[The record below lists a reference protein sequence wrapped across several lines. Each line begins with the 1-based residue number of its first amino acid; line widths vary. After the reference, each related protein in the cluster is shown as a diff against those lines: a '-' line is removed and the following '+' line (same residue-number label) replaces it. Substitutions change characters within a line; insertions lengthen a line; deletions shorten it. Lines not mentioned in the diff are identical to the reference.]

1 MNAARPSRRR
11 GFFSILIDKNMHT
24 CGDRRK
30 TVIPF
35 AVFAGITAA
44 VYYPVISNIKTA
56 VNGSLDDAYAILWY
70 IWWFKHSIVDLH
82 TSPSFSPLVESPYG
96 VAITHSTVL
105 NHLIALPF
113 TSLWGP
119 VASYNIMILLSFV
132 LSAVGMYLLV
142 HEITGSAA
150 PSAFSALA
158 YAFSPY
164 HTAFSASGGMDG
176 AQIQYMPLTLLFL
189 IRHEKTG
196 SFRDLVLFLFFTALT
211 LLSFGYYAALIL
223 LAIIVF
229 VFYMKVLP
237 IASEYLRPGSETP
250 PLARVLFWF
259 SAAYIFME
267 LADNTIEGLA
277 GPLKMAAYIAVPT
290 AMAATVYG
298 PGKGFALLFN
308 PVRERYARMDAR
320 VRMVFLAGSIAVV
333 VPATVFL
340 VPVFGAASRNIS
352 ESYLVPLYS
361 YFVPPIDHPL
371 LGALVPSRFVP
382 GPDPFA
388 GKMVYLGLVVT
399 SLAFCS
405 LVFRMRR
412 AGGRDRVIEYFI
424 ALLAVGVILIPPPR
438 IRMGDLSFYTPIY
451 YFHALVPPFVDV
463 RRVIVLVLLAACVLA
478 GVALKEIGTR
488 IDGRAKRFALF
499 TLLFALLATEFYP
512 GVSAADLKR
521 VPSAYEWL
529 AQRQGDFTAIEY
541 PLTSLYDTRRYEAF
555 FGQTIHGKRLVNP
568 FGASGH
574 DPAPSN
580 DKLNALIAGGGPAN
594 EIFANTE
601 NALSALS
608 YMGVR
613 YIVVR
618 TDKMGGL
625 PGIEARDGLL
635 REAARFQ
642 DSIVYEVASRPRKAY
657 VSFSRF
663 YRDGYFKNYL
673 EGRGRKYYVRNPYVK
688 PGLSWMD
695 GVAWMWTGKD
705 AVVNITAFNRE
716 ELYCDLHFIARAAK
730 DAVRFEVRDADGN
743 RYGFIAGRAP
753 QEYVIRGIHLKPLD
767 TRVLNIEAT
776 DGGMI
781 TEGAGD
787 FQEADP
793 HGKGTYVGIGIRDV
807 HVTEA
812 GPPAQESHPLKAY
825 DGIFV
830 EHA

>member
-1 MNAARPSRRR
+1 
-11 GFFSILIDKNMHT
+11 MHT
-24 CGDRRK
+24 YGDRRK
-30 TVIPF
+30 TVIAF

-44 VYYPVISNIKTA
+44 VYYPVISNIKTV

-70 IWWFKHSIVDLH
+70 VWWFKHSIVDLH
-82 TSPSFSPLVESPYG
+82 ISPSFSPLVESPYG
-96 VAITHSTVL
+96 VAITHSTIL

-132 LSAVGMYLLV
+132 LSAAGMYLLV
-142 HEITGSAA
+142 YEVTRSAA

-196 SFRDLVLFLFFTALT
+196 SFKDLVLFLIFTALT

-229 VFYMKVLP
+229 VLYIKVLP
-237 IASEYLRPGSETP
+237 IAFEYLRPGSETP
-250 PLARVLFWF
+250 PLAKVLFWA

-267 LADNTIEGLA
+267 LAGNTIEGLA
-277 GPLKMAAYIAVPT
+277 GPLRIAAYIAVPT
-290 AMAATVYG
+290 AIAASVRG
-298 PGKGFALLFN
+298 PGKGFSPLFN
-308 PVRERYARMDAR
+308 SVRERYVRMDAR
-320 VRMVFLAGSIAVV
+320 VRAVFLVGTIAVA
-333 VPATVFL
+333 VPTLVFL

-352 ESYLVPLYS
+352 DSYLVPLYS

-399 SLAFCS
+399 SLTFCS
-405 LVFRMRR
+405 LVFRIRR
-412 AGGRDRVIEYFI
+412 AGERNRVIEYFI
-424 ALLAVGVILIPPPR
+424 VLLAVGVMLIPPPR
-438 IRMGDLSFYTPIY
+438 IRIGDLSFYTPIY

-463 RRVIVLVLLAACVLA
+463 RRVIVLVLLSACVLA
-478 GVALKEIGTR
+478 GAALKEIGTR
-488 IDGRAKRFALF
+488 MDGRAKRFALF

-512 GVSAADLKR
+512 GISAADLKR
-521 VPSAYEWL
+521 VPSAYGWL
-529 AQRQGDFTAIEY
+529 AQRQGDFTVIEY

-574 DPAPSN
+574 DPTPSN
-580 DKLNALIAGGGPAN
+580 DRLNALITGGGPAN
-594 EIFANTE
+594 EIFANTG

-608 YMGVR
+608 YIGVR

-618 TDKMGGL
+618 TDKMPEPL
-625 PGIEARDGLL
+625 GIEAGDGLL
-635 REAARFQ
+635 TEAARFP
-642 DSIVYEVASRPRKAY
+642 DSIVYEVASRPRRAY
-657 VSFSRF
+657 ASFSGF

-673 EGRGRKYYVRNPYVK
+673 EGRGRNYHVRNPYVK

-716 ELYCDLHFIARAAK
+716 ELYCDLHFTARAAK
-730 DAVRFEVRDADGN
+730 DAVGFVVRDADGN
-743 RYGFIAGRAP
+743 KYGFIAGRAP
-753 QEYVIRGIHLKPLD
+753 QEYVIKGIHVKPLD
-767 TRVLNIEAT
+767 TRVLNFEAT
-776 DGGMI
+776 DGSVVA
-781 TEGAGD
+781 EGAGD

-793 HGKGTYVGIGIRDV
+793 QGKGTYIGIGIRDV
-807 HVTEA
+807 HITEA
-812 GPPAQESHPLKAY
+812 GPPAREAEALKAY

-830 EHA
+830 EHE

>member
-1 MNAARPSRRR
+1 MSN
-11 GFFSILIDKNMHT
+11 LTDKNMHT
-24 CGDRRK
+24 YGVTRK
-30 TVIPF
+30 TVISF
-35 AVFAGITAA
+35 AVFTGITAA
-44 VYYPVISNIKTA
+44 VYYPVISNIKTV
-56 VNGSLDDAYAILWY
+56 VNGALDDAYAILWY

-82 TSPSFSPLVESPYG
+82 ISPSFSALVESPYG
-96 VAITHSTVL
+96 VAITHSTIL

-142 HEITGSAA
+142 YEITVSAA

-189 IRHEKTG
+189 LRHEKSG
-196 SFRDLVLFLFFTALT
+196 SFKDLVLFLVFTALT

-229 VFYMKVLP
+229 VLYMKVLP
-237 IASEYLRPGSETP
+237 IAFEYLRPGSETP
-250 PLARVLFWF
+250 PLAKVLFWAF
-259 SAAYIFME
+259 AAYIFME
-267 LADNTIEGLA
+267 LAGNTVEGLA

-290 AMAATVYG
+290 AIAAAVRG
-298 PGKGFALLFN
+298 PGKGLSLLFN

-320 VRMVFLAGSIAVV
+320 VRMVFLVGTIAVV
-333 VPATVFL
+333 VPTLVFL

-361 YFVPPIDHPL
+361 YFIPTIDHPL
-371 LGALVPSRFVP
+371 LGALVPTRFVP

-399 SLAFCS
+399 FLTICS
-405 LVFRMRR
+405 LVFRIRR
-412 AGGRDRVIEYFI
+412 AGERDRVIEYFI
-424 ALLAVGVILIPPPR
+424 VLLAVGVMLIPPPR
-438 IRMGDLSFYTPIY
+438 IRIGDLSFYTPIY

-478 GVALKEIGTR
+478 GTALKEIGTR
-488 IDGRAKRFALF
+488 MDGRARRFALF
-499 TLLFALLATEFYP
+499 TLFFALLATEFYP
-512 GVSAADLKR
+512 AVSTADLKT

-529 AQRQGDFTAIEY
+529 ARRQGDFTVIEY

-580 DKLNALIAGGGPAN
+580 DGLSALISGGGPAN
-594 EIFANTE
+594 EIHANTG
-601 NALSALS
+601 NGLSALA
-608 YMGVR
+608 YIGVR

-618 TDKMGGL
+618 TDKMPGPTGL
-625 PGIEARDGLL
+625 EAGDGPL
-635 REAARFQ
+635 REAARFP
-642 DSIVYEVASRPRKAY
+642 DSVVYEVASTPQRAY
-657 VSFSRF
+657 ASFSGF
-663 YRDGYFKNYL
+663 YRDGYFRNYL
-673 EGRGRKYYVRNPYVK
+673 EGRGRIYRVRNPYVK

-730 DAVRFEVRDADGN
+730 DAVKFEVRDADGN
-743 RYGFIAGRAP
+743 RYGFIAGLAP
-753 QEYVIRGIHLKPLD
+753 RKYVIKGIHVKPLD
-767 TRVLNIEAT
+767 ARVLNFEVA
-776 DGGMI
+776 DGSVMA
-781 TEGAGD
+781 EGAGD

-793 HGKGTYVGIGIRDV
+793 HGKGIYIGIGIRDV
-807 HVTEA
+807 HITES
-812 GPPAQESHPLKAY
+812 GPPAREDHPLKAY

-830 EHA
+830 EGYL